1 MNLGG
6 PHKLFQEY
14 TKLTHACYAILA
26 KDYIFAH
33 EHFRTCILSG
43 FEQIKMTQLL
53 LYLFLFPKTLQ
64 QNKWH
69 KGYE

>member
-14 TKLTHACYAILA
+14 TKLAHACYAILA
-26 KDYIFAH
+26 KDTF
-33 EHFRTCILSG
+33 FCTCFLSIC
-43 FEQIKMTQLL
+43 FEQINMTTVTV
-53 LYLFLFPKTLQ
+53 FIFISKKTLQ

-69 KGYE
+69 NGYE